1 MLMDIFCREIHVVI
15 QIAVYP
21 ISMEILKLKN
31 VLFVILIVQAALALK
46 SISAFLVFF
55 LIIITHLRRAVLKVY
70 KKQKMLL
77 NEKNNKKK
85 NYFKELENFFQKINK
100 ISS

>member
-1 MLMDIFCREIHVVI
+1 MDIFCREIHVVI

-55 LIIITHLRRAVLKVY
+55 LIIITHLRRAVLKSAL
-70 KKQKMLL
+70 M
-77 NEKNNKKK
+77 
-85 NYFKELENFFQKINK
+85 EL
-100 ISS
+100 SM